1 MCWYWKH
8 VLENKVK
15 EKILNLEDKVE
26 EVNKQL
32 EEMLQFIISRNK
44 YPEILTTMIKSVNNR
59 FVEKRRKTEQRH
71 RHIC

>member
-8 VLENKVK
+8 VLESKIK
-15 EKILNLEDKVE
+15 EKILNLEGKVE

-44 YPEILTTMIKSVNNR
+44 YPEILTTMSKSMNNR
-59 FVEKRRKTEQRH
+59 FVEKRRKAEQRH